1 MIISGSEE
9 YVQDRPYKKTK
20 EDKWYT
26 LPIKIKAETIR
37 LLWFIWT
44 KLGCLLLFLSPL
56 GN

>member
-20 EDKWYT
+20 ENKWYT
-26 LPIKIKAETIR
+26 LSIKIKAETIR